1 MADLKLTVD
10 TSDLQA
16 AVNWLEKMGLEG
28 TKISTKTRNLNKEF
42 EAYKRQLKATTDGL
56 QRATAATTALGN
68 ATGKASRRISTKGVI
83 IQQAGYQIGD
93 FIVQVQSGTNAFV
106 AFGQQATQVAGTL
119 TLLKGP
125 WLLIG
130 SALGIIIP
138 LVTAAGAAFMRTRK
152 EVEETT
158 KAVDVISKSL
168 STVDSAVSIQKLS
181 LEELT
186 DRYGK
191 LAAQVR
197 DAHLAMAN
205 AAAFESFLK
214 LKDEGVEATGKLN
227 TLMETVQNINKFAA
241 QPLDGR
247 DPQIKANILRGMEQ
261 GLEETAT
268 ELGLSV
274 EAARELEKAFT
285 AIQEAD
291 SLQGQAENLLSVQS
305 ILSSM
310 PEEVKAQYREIL
322 TLIGTYG
329 ALGEEIAQVTKA
341 QEEANNASSSA
352 NSENQTALEKRL
364 KALKDERSLTREHV
378 ALSQKEF
385 LLGEDLRGIADERAV
400 SQMTLLR
407 LSGELEDLS
416 RDELVNLMGQLKKT
430 EHLRLQHERLV
441 KPALKFAEAVE
452 AAEGDAEA
460 LAGIDINYA
469 ILQAAISAGVLS
481 EEMEKALKAGM
492 DMVEKAPQVAA
503 AGARMAANMMGREGL
518 PKEFGGTGSN
528 TYLLDGNDRD
538 KDKKKKQPDRIGA
551 LARSLATEAEMLESW
566 RSEGLLQIQ
575 DFNAKELEL
584 LGGHQ
589 AAVERLEQEHQNR
602 LNAIRTTEQ
611 VSTLNGYA
619 DLFGALGSLMGTK
632 GKKLL
637 QIQAGLSGA
646 ATMISSYEAAANAAA
661 KAPDPISAAAAWAG
675 WVAKGVSTVAKIK
688 SIGQSG
694 NASAGGS
701 GGSGSIATPS
711 AATEAAPQRVLVEG
725 IGPNDLISG
734 TQLSEIFDRLYEEN
748 ENRGLVFQIAT

>member
-68 ATGKASRRISTKGVI
+68 ATGKASRRISSKGVI

-138 LVTAAGAAFMRTRK
+138 LVTAVGAAFMRTRK
-152 EVEETT
+152 ETEDTT
-158 KAVDVISKSL
+158 KAFDVISKSL
-168 STVDSAVSIQKLS
+168 STVNSAASIQKLS

-186 DRYGK
+186 ERYGN

-214 LKDEGVEATGKLN
+214 LKDEGVEATGELN
-227 TLMETVQNINKFAA
+227 KLMETVQNINKFAA

-247 DPQIKANILRGMEQ
+247 DPKDKAFVLKSMEQ

-310 PEEVKAQYREIL
+310 PEEVQAQHREIL

-329 ALGEEIAQVTKA
+329 ALGDEIAQVTKA

-352 NSENQTALEKRL
+352 QSENQTALEKRL
-364 KALKDERSLTREHV
+364 KALKDERLLTRQRISM
-378 ALSQKEF
+378 SQNEV
-385 LLGEDLRGIADERAV
+385 LLGDDLRRIAVDRAA
-400 SQMTLLR
+400 SQVAQMDNAGKLENLSSQQVKDLL
-407 LSGELEDLS
+407 
-416 RDELVNLMGQLKKT
+416 GQLRAT
-430 EHLRLQHERLV
+430 ELLKLQYERLV
-441 KPALKFAEAVE
+441 KPALDFVEAVE
-452 AAEGDAEA
+452 AAKGDAEA
-460 LAGIDINYA
+460 LARVDLDKE
-469 ILQAAISAGVLS
+469 ILLAALASDTLTAAMKRSLTA
-481 EEMEKALKAGM
+481 ALELRDAS
-492 DMVEKAPQVAA
+492 
-503 AGARMAANMMGREGL
+503 
-518 PKEFGGTGSN
+518 FGTGM
-528 TYLLDGNDRD
+528 TFGTFLGQDGVVLPPKSTMRD
-538 KDKKKKQPDRIGA
+538 FNKPDKPDRIGA

-602 LNAIRTTEQ
+602 LNTIEQ
-611 VSTLNGYA
+611 TARQKKLSDTAGM
-619 DLFGALGSLMGTK
+619 FGALASIAETG
-632 GKKLL
+632 GKKTAKAAATAQAIEGTVNAYGAAIKALNTPNISL
-637 QIQAGLSGA
+637 AGRFTAYASVLAAGLKGVQSIKQAG
-646 ATMISSYEAAANAAA
+646 
-661 KAPDPISAAAAWAG
+661 
-675 WVAKGVSTVAKIK
+675 GV
-688 SIGQSG
+688 
-694 NASAGGS
+694 SAGGS